1 MAKPGVVRLARFLES
16 RTASSQL
23 PVRASNY
30 CLSPR
35 EAGSKPNLPRGQG
48 RIRSKPLNSQKSH
61 DLRLDWIELC
71 RQAHRTDPIYRGL
84 WPS

>member
-35 EAGSKPNLPRGQG
+35 EAGSKPNPAPGQG
-48 RIRSKPLNSQKSH
+48 RIWPKPRKQQKNP
-61 DLRLDWIELC
+61 DN
-71 RQAHRTDPIYRGL
+71 A
-84 WPS
+84 